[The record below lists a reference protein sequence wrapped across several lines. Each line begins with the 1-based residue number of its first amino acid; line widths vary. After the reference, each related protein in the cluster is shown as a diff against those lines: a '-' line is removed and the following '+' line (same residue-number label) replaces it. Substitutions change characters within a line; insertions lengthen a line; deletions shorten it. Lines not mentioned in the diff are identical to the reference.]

1 MARITLKGKEIHTIG
16 ELPALKSWAPNFR
29 LVRGDLADVS
39 LSDFEGK
46 VKILN
51 IVPSLDTSV
60 CGLSAKRFDAE
71 VGKLP
76 GVVLINI
83 SADLPF
89 AASRFCKAEGLLN
102 IITLSEMRDR
112 AFGRDYGVE
121 IVDGPLAGILSRA
134 VVVVDSADMVV
145 YTEQVPEIGQEP
157 DYEKALAAARAAL
170 GK

>member
-1 MARITLKGKEIHTIG
+1 MATITLKGKDIHTIG
-16 ELPALKSWAPNFR
+16 ELPPRGGWAPDFR
-29 LVRGDLADVS
+29 LVRKDLSDAK
-39 LSDFEGK
+39 LADFEGK

-76 GVVLINI
+76 GVVLLNI

-89 AASRFCKAEGLLN
+89 AAARFCQAEGLVN
-102 IITLSEMRDR
+102 IVALSQMRDR

-121 IVDGPLAGILSRA
+121 MEDGPLAGILSRA
-134 VVVVDSADMVV
+134 VVVVDASDRVV

-157 DYEKALAAARAAL
+157 DYQAAL
-170 GK
+170 SAVRETLGA